1 MYRLKI
7 KSAMNNIEL
16 KLRDYLNENKEVIE
30 KSLTDSF
37 FNYER
42 IIITE
47 VEIDDNY
54 FSAHVITMYSNNSHS
69 ISPFLLIPE
78 KFLRKTKLEQI
89 NKK

>member
-7 KSAMNNIEL
+7 ESIMNDIEL
-16 KLRDYLNENKEVIE
+16 KLRDYLNENSEVIK
-30 KSLTDSF
+30 KSLTDNF

-54 FSAHVITMYSNNSHS
+54 FNAHVITMNNSSCAS
-69 ISPFLLIPE
+69 ISPFLPIPQN
-78 KFLRKTKLEQI
+78 FLRKTKLDKI

>member
-1 MYRLKI
+1 MTE
-7 KSAMNNIEL
+7 IEL
-16 KLRDYLNENKEVIE
+16 KLRDYLNENKEVIQ

-54 FSAHVITMYSNNSHS
+54 FNAHVITMYNSSCAS
-69 ISPFLLIPE
+69 ISPFLPIPQN
-78 KFLRKTKLEQI
+78 FLRKTKLEKI